1 MRKYK
6 TLKYVK
12 HKKKFSKNR
21 KPKRKS
27 GYHNGGGIEP
37 AKPLSS
43 IIQLRNIYKD
53 FFDKYFM
60 IFIGSEL
67 LEYIITKYVPEFNVL
82 INSSSIDIELIK
94 SKLFID
100 ELWNVIINDLINFF
114 NILYTEMK
122 QDVIDIHIFSVST
135 GTGFLEALF
144 AIYLKIIREKTK
156 VKIMFVD
163 VIDYTSVLVDY
174 KYQKAEGLHAN
185 VFDYVIGFLQKIGG
199 KSAECINIIQLELI
213 MNNAPKKQQL
223 LIKFKDTEFEQIDI
237 FIAVHAR
244 GIITHK
250 FGGRTNSL
258 VKLVN
263 LYVNLLTKSEENQ
276 KRIPML
282 WLYYKASLD
291 FKDKESL
298 ISSMQRINKYY
309 INSIIEDY
317 KHYKYKVA
325 YDDKY
330 IDIDAKT
337 ANYEN
342 YFNLSTLDN
351 LWKIGMDEIQKYPI
365 PTPVNIL
372 NDV

>member
-12 HKKKFSKNR
+12 HKKKSSKNR
-21 KPKRKS
+21 KPKRIS
-27 GYHNGGGIEP
+27 EYHNGGGIEP
-37 AKPLSS
+37 AKPLSL

-53 FFDKYFM
+53 FFDRYFK
-60 IFIGSEL
+60 IFVGSEL
-67 LEYIITKYVPEFNVL
+67 SEYIIKKYVLEFNVP
-82 INSSSIDIELIK
+82 ISSSIDIELIK
-94 SKLFID
+94 NKLFID
-100 ELWNVIINDLINFF
+100 KIWNVIIDDLIHFF
-114 NILYTEMK
+114 NILYAEIK

-144 AIYLKIIREKTK
+144 AIYLKIICEKPK

-163 VIDYTSVLVDY
+163 VIDFTSVLVDY
-174 KYQKAEGLHAN
+174 KYQNAEGMYAS
-185 VFDYVIGFLQKIGG
+185 VFDYVIGLLQKNGG
-199 KSAECINIIQLELI
+199 SVKVDLTVSQLELI
-213 MNNAPKKQQL
+213 MSDIARPYINLRNHIIDK
-223 LIKFKDTEFEQIDI
+223 EFIQIDI
-237 FIAVHAR
+237 FIAVHAQ
-244 GIITHK
+244 GIISHK
-250 FGGRTNSL
+250 FNGKANSL

-282 WLYYKASLD
+282 WLYYGVSLN

-298 ISSMQRINKYY
+298 ISSMQSINDYY
-309 INSIIEDY
+309 IKGIIDDY
-317 KHYKYKVA
+317 KHYKYKVV

-330 IDIDAKT
+330 IDIDIDAK
-337 ANYEN
+337 AQNFKN

-365 PTPVNIL
+365 PILVNI
-372 NDV
+372 